1 MKIFSTRQPISF
13 KINEPSPIKLGPS
26 RFEPVNTL
34 QQRKLVLSF
43 YTIFQFV
50 IF

>member
-13 KINEPSPIKLGPS
+13 KITEPSPMKLGLS
-26 RFEPVNTL
+26 RFEPVNITL

-43 YTIFQFV
+43 YTIF
-50 IF
+50 